1 MKFEL
6 VDFYPITDK
15 NRGNSKRNVLGTVH
29 IYAIDCQ
36 LDIRGIKI
44 TQNGKNMFFHLPHIF
59 SQDHETGEKVR
70 YPVFRWT
77 KESTHTEMMEFL
89 HNQVKP
95 IVQEKLKAKREK

>member
-15 NRGNSKRNVLGTVH
+15 NRGNAKRNMLGTVH

-36 LDIRGIKI
+36 LDIRGIKV
-44 TQNGKNMFFHLPHIF
+44 TQQGKSLFFHIPHIF
-59 SQDHETGEKVR
+59 GQDHETGEKVK

-77 KESTHTEMMEFL
+77 NQSSHEEMMDFLHTE
-89 HNQVKP
+89 VKP
-95 IVQEKLKAKREK
+95 IVKKRLKDGN